1 VRCAPL
7 SRGNI
12 GGGGAMMLG
21 ADKIGAGPGPGVA
34 WDAAKRER
42 DGPD

>member
-1 VRCAPL
+1 MRCAPL

-12 GGGGAMMLG
+12 EWGAMLLG
-21 ADKIGAGPGPGVA
+21 ANKMGAGPGPGVA

-42 DGPD
+42 EGPY